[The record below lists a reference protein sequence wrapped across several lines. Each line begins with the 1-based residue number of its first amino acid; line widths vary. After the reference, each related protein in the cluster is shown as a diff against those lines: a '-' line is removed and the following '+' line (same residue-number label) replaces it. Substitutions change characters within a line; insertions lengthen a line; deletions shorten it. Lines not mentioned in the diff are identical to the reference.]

1 MWRGLEDLGRALP
14 RTEGGGKFE
23 GMSGAAEMGPRG
35 GRARSRFGMC
45 PVQPS
50 GWVDRQ
56 SPSPAA
62 LALLRPPPL
71 TFLGVPKCSWVR
83 SSTPRGRRDTGPH
96 IHLQLSLG
104 VLLAFLS
111 PGMFVC
117 CWILLIALGRG
128 RAGGVSPCYS

>member
-14 RTEGGGKFE
+14 RTEGGVKFE
-23 GMSGAAEMGPRG
+23 GMNGAAEMGPRG

-71 TFLGVPKCSWVR
+71 TFLGPSMTVKGTAVSGNLGGGGF
-83 SSTPRGRRDTGPH
+83 SL
-96 IHLQLSLG
+96 LQRTK
-104 VLLAFLS
+104 
-111 PGMFVC
+111 
-117 CWILLIALGRG
+117 I
-128 RAGGVSPCYS
+128 